1 MIEAKII
8 CDSINIFGNRLT
20 TYVLKFPRIILSE
33 MNTHR
38 MISKNSASSRAIPF
52 SKMVNM
58 VKEDPFIPM
67 KWMKDHKG
75 MQGEEYLEN
84 EDELREEW
92 LKARDNAIEQAIKLN
107 ELGLTKQICNRIL
120 EPYLWHTALVT
131 ASEWENFF
139 ALRAEKSAEIHIQ
152 ALANKMLEVYNQSR
166 PQLLKPGEWH
176 IPFSSGINL
185 EDDIFSKTSDYESQ
199 NNIKLKICTARCAR
213 ISYSN
218 FHGKDDYN
226 MDIKLHD
233 NLVSSGHWSPF
244 EHCARSMDQ
253 YERKN
258 CSSVEYINNNY
269 KKNEGVSGNFRGFIQ
284 YRKLFASENKSEPR
298 ILNTPL

>member
-1 MIEAKII
+1 
-8 CDSINIFGNRLT
+8 
-20 TYVLKFPRIILSE
+20 

-52 SKMVNM
+52 SKMVKM

-67 KWMKDHKG
+67 KWMKDHRG

-84 EDELREEW
+84 EDKLREEW
-92 LKARDNAIEQAIKLN
+92 LKARDRAIEQAIKLN

-152 ALANKMLEVYNQSR
+152 ALANKMLEVYNESK

-176 IPFSSGINL
+176 IPFSSGINM
-185 EDDIFSKTSDYESQ
+185 EDEIFCKTSDYESK
-199 NNIKLKICTARCAR
+199 NNIILKICTARCAR
-213 ISYSN
+213 VSYSN
-218 FHGKDDYN
+218 FHGNDDYN

-244 EHCARSMDQ
+244 EHCARSMNE
-253 YERKN
+253 YESKT
-258 CSSVEYINNNY
+258 CSFVEYINNNY
-269 KKNEGVSGNFRGFIQ
+269 KKTQGVSGNIRGFIQ
-284 YRKLFASENKSEPR
+284 YRKLFPSENKSEPR
-298 ILNTPL
+298 ISNTF